1 MRPYARCAPHFSAC
15 KPRNDAAQPPWTSP
29 YNAAVAYFSDS
40 AAAQSGRARIRVNTS
55 LLFHPAA
62 DAVYG
67 FPGAHRL
74 ACVDSAWQRIEVW
87 NTPQLGCLFTLD
99 GRPMTS
105 AGDEFIYHECMTH
118 PAALTHPA
126 PRAALV
132 LGGGDGG
139 AARQLLG
146 HRGIERIVVAELD
159 PDVVRLTGEYLPQVR
174 GAAFDDPRVELVIGD
189 AAAFV
194 ARAQERFD
202 LVVFDLTPPDSP
214 AAGLYTPAFYAGL
227 KRVMTDDAL
236 ISLHLGSPWHHASR
250 IGALLEG
257 LRASFAVVRPLAAYV
272 PLYGSLWLMAIAS
285 DGLDPVTTD
294 AATLR
299 ARLDERGIGGLRL
312 YDADLHAALFATA
325 LSVRDI
331 PGRFVDP

>member
-1 MRPYARCAPHFSAC
+1 MRPLPIFQTARPC
-15 KPRNDAAQPPWTSP
+15 DAAAP
-29 YNAAVAYFSDS
+29 
-40 AAAQSGRARIRVNTS
+40 QSVNTP

-67 FPGAHRL
+67 FPGARRL

-87 NTPQLGCLFTLD
+87 DTPQLGCLFTLD

-105 AGDEFIYHECMTH
+105 AGDEFVYHECMTH

-139 AARQLLG
+139 AARQLLR

-159 PDVVRLTGEYLPQVR
+159 PDVVRLTGDYLPQVR
-174 GAAFDDPRVELVIGD
+174 GEAFDDPRVQLVIGD

-194 ARAQERFD
+194 ARTQERFD

-214 AAGLYTPAFYAGL
+214 AAGLYTPTFYAEL

-236 ISLHLGSPWHHASR
+236 ISLHLGSPWHHPSR
-250 IGALLEG
+250 IGALLDG

-272 PLYGSLWLMAIAS
+272 PLYGSLWLMAVAS
-285 DGLDPVTTD
+285 DRLDP
-294 AATLR
+294 AAADPAALR
-299 ARLDERGIGGLRL
+299 ARLDERGIEGLRL
-312 YDADLHAALFATA
+312 YDASLHAALFATPV
-325 LSVRDI
+325 SVRDKL
-331 PGRFVDP
+331 GGVLDP